1 MIYLDTPVTII
12 DDGTDRSIGI
22 KFADPDTGD
31 EQIIS
36 GVFFRSSNDT
46 KTELSATWLPEKG
59 TLVVDIPNN
68 LINYSGYAKLII
80 PKTTFLIDAITMKL
94 DVYSPKDTDG
104 ASRVYYGEDKY
115 AFVRDFDTTNNQIFI
130 EVATDIVNTDFIRS
144 LVDKIVSEKGVVDK
158 AGTAVDTD
166 TLKNDIVNRV
176 TKLIDVKKIQEDIK
190 TALVESINSL
200 KDEQSKSLQ
209 NQESK
214 LQGIETKVASL
225 NAETIKS
232 DILEALDT
240 KILTAKTDIINS
252 VDVAQLRLDLTSLIT
267 ETSKSD
273 IAAAKQYVQSYLN
286 TYFEGSEFT
295 TKVTQAISEQ
305 LSTLS
310 GDISSSRAVAD
321 GAKEGLDTLKAKV
334 EKNTSDITALEQFKT
349 GMSGAIASYITDNL
363 TSKKIIEILETNS
376 NYSDNIFTAMKT
388 TLDERYIVTNNVI
401 KIDTQEGTKVT
412 VGEVDFTIPTTD
424 SFAKEA
430 DLGTLRAKVSEVEGS
445 ISTAID
451 TKLTNGG
458 DHYIKNSELHTAL
471 QGLSSSSSSNS
482 GNTAQGNDVD
492 TVYGNDYPYDGGN
505 IEKLQTLPVG
515 AVYVDRTKKNG
526 AIKWIKIREYN
537 AGANK
542 DYARDSWKVLY
553 GDTGEVLAPITQ
565 TVFGGSK
572 LWFRRVNGVVELIW
586 GGLSWGWFGIKR
598 RGAAGYLEHPSNR
611 NKFCSIIAPN
621 TLPRGFCPTSS
632 KIGNMTNDAGV
643 PYGTFYIGANTDS
656 RQIRLQFLEDVPRDK
671 DISDIRFANMTYI
684 TDEPWPDKLTW

>member
-22 KFADPDTGD
+22 KFADPDAGD
-31 EQIIS
+31 DQIIS
-36 GVFFRSSNDT
+36 GVYFRSSHDT

-80 PKTTFLIDAITMKL
+80 PKTTFLTDAITMKL

-115 AFVRDFDTTNNQIFI
+115 AFVRDFDTTKNQIFI

-166 TLKNDIVNRV
+166 TLKNDIMNRV
-176 TKLIDVKKIQEDIK
+176 TKLIDTKKIQEDIK
-190 TALVESINSL
+190 AALVESINAL

-240 KILTAKTDIINS
+240 KILTAKTDIINA
-252 VDVAQLRLDLTSLIT
+252 VDVAQLRLDLTTLVT

-286 TYFEGSEFT
+286 TYFEGSDFT

-310 GDISSSRAVAD
+310 GDISSARAVAD
-321 GAKEGLDTLKAKV
+321 GAKEGLDTLKTRV
-334 EKNTSDITALEQFKT
+334 EKNSSDIATLEQFKT
-349 GMSGAIASYITDNL
+349 GVSGAIASYITDNL
-363 TSKKIIEILETNS
+363 TSQKIVETLKTNS
-376 NYSDNIFTAMKT
+376 DYINDIFTDMT
-388 TLDERYIVTNNVI
+388 SLLDAKYVKKADVT
-401 KIDTQEGTKVT
+401 KADTMDGTQVT
-412 VGEVDFTIPTTD
+412 VGEVTFTIPVTD
-424 SFAKEA
+424 SFAKET
-430 DLGTLRAKVSEVEGS
+430 DLGTLRAKVGSVESS
-445 ISTAID
+445 IGTAID
-451 TKLTNGG
+451 AKLANGG

-471 QGLSSSSSSNS
+471 EGLSGS
-482 GNTAQGNDVD
+482 GNTSTTQANNTD
-492 TVYGNDYPYDGGN
+492 TVYGDNYPYDDN
-505 IEKLQTLPVG
+505 NVETLQALPVG
-515 AVYVDRTKKNG
+515 AVYVDRRKKNG
-526 AIKWIKIREYN
+526 AIKWIKIKPYDKGIPRN
-537 AGANK
+537 T
-542 DYARDSWKVLY
+542 ARDCWKLLY
-553 GDTGEVLAPITQ
+553 GDTGEVLAPMTQ
-565 TVFGGSK
+565 SVFGGSK
-572 LWFRRVNGVVELIW
+572 LWFRRVNGIVELIW

-598 RGAAGYLEHPSNR
+598 RGAPGYLPHPSDR
-611 NKFCSIIAPN
+611 NKFCSILSQG
-621 TLPRGFCPTSS
+621 TLPVGFCPTSS
-632 KIGNMTNDAGV
+632 KIGNITNDKGV
-643 PYGTFYIGANTDS
+643 PYGTFYIGGNTDS
-656 RQIRLQFLEDVPRDK
+656 RQIRLQFLEDVPTDK
-671 DISDIRFANMTYI
+671 DITDIRFSNMTYI
-684 TDEPWPDKLTW
+684 TDEPWPDRL

>member
-22 KFADPDTGD
+22 KFADPDAGD

-36 GVFFRSSNDT
+36 GVYFRSSHDT
-46 KTELSATWLPEKG
+46 KTELSAKWLPEKG

-115 AFVRDFDTTNNQIFI
+115 AFVRDFDTTKNQIFI
-130 EVATDIVNTDFIRS
+130 EVATDVVNTDFIRS

-166 TLKNDIVNRV
+166 TLKNDIMNRV
-176 TKLIDVKKIQEDIK
+176 TKLIDTKKIQEDIK
-190 TALVESINSL
+190 AALVESINTL

-252 VDVAQLRLDLTSLIT
+252 VDVAQLRLDLTTLIT

-286 TYFEGSEFT
+286 TYFEGSDFT
-295 TKVTQAISEQ
+295 TKVAQAISGQ

-310 GDISSSRAVAD
+310 GDISSARAVAD
-321 GAKEGLDTLKAKV
+321 GAKEGLDTLKTKV
-334 EKNTSDITALEQFKT
+334 EKNSSDIVSLEQFKT
-349 GMSGAIASYITDNL
+349 GVSGAIASYITDNL
-363 TSKKIIEILETNS
+363 TSKRIIEILETNN
-376 NYSDNIFTAMKT
+376 NYADNIFTAMKT
-388 TLDERYIVTNNVI
+388 TLDEIYVNKNNVI

-412 VGEVDFTIPTTD
+412 VGEVSFTIPVTD
-424 SFAKEA
+424 SFAKET
-430 DLGTLRAKVSEVEGS
+430 DLGTLRAKVGEVESS
-445 ISTAID
+445 IGTAID
-451 TKLTNGG
+451 TKLSNGG

-471 QGLSSSSSSNS
+471 EGLSSNS
-482 GNTAQGNDVD
+482 GNTATAQANNTD
-492 TVYGNDYPYDGGN
+492 TVYGDNYPYDDN
-505 IEKLQTLPVG
+505 NVETLQTLPVG
-515 AVYVDRTKKNG
+515 AIYVDRLKKNG
-526 AIKWIKIREYN
+526 AIKWIKIKPYDKGVPRN
-537 AGANK
+537 T
-542 DYARDSWKVLY
+542 ARDCWKVLY
-553 GDTGEVLAPITQ
+553 GDTGEVLASITQ
-565 TVFGGSK
+565 TAFNGAK
-572 LWFRRVNGVVELIW
+572 LWYRRINSSVELIW

-598 RGAAGYLEHPSNR
+598 RGAAGYVAHPSDR
-611 NKFCSIIAPN
+611 NKFCVIVPQGS
-621 TLPRGFCPTSS
+621 LPLGLAPTSS
-632 KIGNMTNDAGV
+632 KIGNITNDKGV
-643 PYGTFYIGANTDS
+643 PYGTFYIGGNTDS
-656 RQIRLQFLEDVPRDK
+656 RQIRLQFLEDVPDNRD
-671 DISDIRFANMTYI
+671 ITDIRFSNMNYV
-684 TDEPWPDKLTW
+684 TDEPWPDRL

>member
-22 KFADPDTGD
+22 KFADPDAGD
-31 EQIIS
+31 DQIIS
-36 GVFFRSSNDT
+36 GVYFRSSHDT
-46 KTELSATWLPEKG
+46 KTELSAKWLPEKG

-115 AFVRDFDTTNNQIFI
+115 AFVRDFDTTKNQIFI

-166 TLKNDIVNRV
+166 TLKNDIMNRV
-176 TKLIDVKKIQEDIK
+176 TKLIDTKKIQEDIK
-190 TALVESINSL
+190 AALVESINAL

-286 TYFEGSEFT
+286 TYFEGSDFT
-295 TKVTQAISEQ
+295 TKITQAISNQ
-305 LSTLS
+305 LSTIS
-310 GDISSSRAVAD
+310 GDISSARAVAD
-321 GAKEGLDTLKAKV
+321 GAKESLDNLKTKV
-334 EKNTSDITALEQFKT
+334 ESHTSAIAALEQFKT
-349 GMSGAIASYITDNL
+349 GVSGAIASYITDNL
-363 TSKKIIEILETNS
+363 TSEKIIEILNTDN
-376 NYSDNIFTAMKT
+376 NYADNIFTAMKT
-388 TLDERYIVTNNVI
+388 TLDERYVVTNNVS

-412 VGEVDFTIPTTD
+412 VGEVQFTIPVTD
-424 SFAKEA
+424 SFAKET
-430 DLGTLRAKVSEVEGS
+430 DLGTLRAKVGSVESS
-445 ISTAID
+445 IGTAID
-451 TKLTNGG
+451 TKLANGG

-471 QGLSSSSSSNS
+471 EGLSSNS
-482 GNTAQGNDVD
+482 DNNAD
-492 TVYGNDYPYDGGN
+492 TVYGDDYPYDGTN
-505 IEKLQTLPVG
+505 VETLQTLPVG
-515 AVYVDRTKKNG
+515 AVYVDRHKKNG
-526 AIKWIKIREYN
+526 AIKWIKIKPYDKGVPRN
-537 AGANK
+537 T
-542 DYARDSWKVLY
+542 ARDCWKVLY
-553 GDTGEVLAPITQ
+553 GDTGDVLAQITQ
-565 TVFGGSK
+565 TAFTGAK
-572 LWFRRVNGVVELIW
+572 LYYRRINSNVELIW

-598 RGAAGYLEHPSNR
+598 RNAPGYMSHPSDR
-611 NKFCSIIAPN
+611 NKFCVIVPQGS
-621 TLPRGFCPTSS
+621 LPLGFAPTSS
-632 KIGNMTNDAGV
+632 KIGNITNDKGV
-643 PYGTFYIGANTDS
+643 PYGTFYIGGNTDS
-656 RQIRLQFLEDVPRDK
+656 RQIRLQFLEDVPENRD
-671 DISDIRFANMTYI
+671 ITDIRFSNMMYT
-684 TDEPWPDKLTW
+684 TDEPWPDRL

>member
-22 KFADPDTGD
+22 KFADPDAGD

-36 GVFFRSSNDT
+36 GVYFRSSHDT
-46 KTELSATWLPEKG
+46 KTELSAKWLPDKG
-59 TLVVDIPNN
+59 TLVVYIPNN

-166 TLKNDIVNRV
+166 TLKNDIMNRV

-286 TYFEGSEFT
+286 TYFEGSDFT
-295 TKVTQAISEQ
+295 TKITQAISEQ

-310 GDISSSRAVAD
+310 GDISSARAVAD

-334 EKNTSDITALEQFKT
+334 EKNATDIASLEQFKT
-349 GMSGAIASYITDNL
+349 GVSGAIASYITEHL
-363 TSKKIIEILETNS
+363 TSQKIVETLKTNS
-376 NYSDNIFTAMKT
+376 DYINDIFTDMT
-388 TLDERYIVTNNVI
+388 SLLDAKYVKKSDVT
-401 KIDTQEGTKVT
+401 KADTMDGTQIT
-412 VGEVDFTIPTTD
+412 VGEVTFTIPVTD
-424 SFAKEA
+424 SFAKET
-430 DLGTLRAKVSEVEGS
+430 DLGILRAKVGSVESS
-445 ISTAID
+445 IGTAID
-451 TKLTNGG
+451 TKLANGG

-471 QGLSSSSSSNS
+471 EGLSSNF
-482 GNTAQGNDVD
+482 GNTATAQENNTD
-492 TVYGNDYPYDGGN
+492 TVYGDNYPYDN
-505 IEKLQTLPVG
+505 NNVETLQALPVG
-515 AVYVDRTKKNG
+515 AVYVDRRKKNG
-526 AIKWIKIREYN
+526 AIKWIKIKPYDKGVPRN
-537 AGANK
+537 T
-542 DYARDSWKVLY
+542 ARDCWKVLH
-553 GDTGEVLAPITQ
+553 GDTGEVLASITQ
-565 TVFGGSK
+565 SAFGGSK
-572 LWFRRVNGVVELIW
+572 LYYRRINSNVELIW

-598 RGAAGYLEHPSNR
+598 RGATGYVAHPSDR
-611 NKFCSIIAPN
+611 NKFCVIVPQGS
-621 TLPRGFCPTSS
+621 LPLGFSPTSS
-632 KIGNMTNDAGV
+632 KIGNITSDKGI
-643 PYGTFYIGANTDS
+643 PYGTFYVGGNGDS
-656 RQIRLQFLEDVPRDK
+656 RQIRLQFLEDVPDNRD
-671 DISDIRFANMTYI
+671 ITDIRFSNMNYI
-684 TDEPWPDKLTW
+684 TDEPWPDKL

>member
-22 KFADPDTGD
+22 KFADPDAGD

-36 GVFFRSSNDT
+36 GVYFRSSHDT
-46 KTELSATWLPEKG
+46 KTELLAKWLPEKG

-115 AFVRDFDTTNNQIFI
+115 AFVRDFDTTKNQIFI
-130 EVATDIVNTDFIRS
+130 EVATDVVNTDFIRS

-166 TLKNDIVNRV
+166 TLKNDIMNRV
-176 TKLIDVKKIQEDIK
+176 TKLIDTKKIQEDIK
-190 TALVESINSL
+190 AALVESINSL

-252 VDVAQLRLDLTSLIT
+252 VDVAQLRLDLTTLIT

-286 TYFEGSEFT
+286 TYFEGSDFT
-295 TKVTQAISEQ
+295 TKITQAISEQ

-310 GDISSSRAVAD
+310 SDISSARAVAD

-334 EKNTSDITALEQFKT
+334 EKNSTDIAALEEFKT
-349 GMSGAIASYITDNL
+349 GVSGAIASYITDNL
-363 TSKKIIEILETNS
+363 TSEKIIDILETDS
-376 NYSDNIFTAMKT
+376 NYADNIFTAMKT
-388 TLDERYIVTNNVI
+388 ILDERYIVTNNVI

-412 VGEVDFTIPTTD
+412 VGEVNFTIPVTD
-424 SFAKEA
+424 SFAKET
-430 DLGTLRAKVSEVEGS
+430 DLGTLRAKVGSVESS
-445 ISTAID
+445 IGTAID
-451 TKLTNGG
+451 TKLANGG
-458 DHYIKNSELHTAL
+458 DHYIKTSELHTAL
-471 QGLSSSSSSNS
+471 EGLSSGTGSK
-482 GNTAQGNDVD
+482 ND
-492 TVYGNDYPYDGGN
+492 TENKKLIVYGNYFPYDGDN
-505 IEKLQTLPVG
+505 ISKFFNLPVG
-515 AVYVDRTKKNG
+515 TIYIDNMKKNG
-526 AIKWIKIREYN
+526 AIVWVKTNEYPDASSRN
-537 AGANK
+537 FAQT
-542 DYARDSWKVLY
+542 SWKVVY
-553 GDTGEVLAPITQ
+553 GDTREIKAPT
-565 TVFGGSK
+565 TLSLFGTSQ
-572 LWFRRVNGVVELIW
+572 LWMRRINSTVELNW

-598 RGAAGYLEHPSNR
+598 RGAAGYASHPSDK
-611 NKFCSIIAPN
+611 NKFCSIIG
-621 TLPRGFCPTSS
+621 TGGIPRGFCPTSS
-632 KIGNMTNDAGV
+632 KLGSITNDKGI
-643 PYGTFYIGANTDS
+643 PYGTFYIGGETDS
-656 RQIRLQFLEDVPRDK
+656 RHIRLQFLEDIPENRD
-671 DISDIRFANMTYI
+671 ITDIRFSSMSYT
-684 TDEPWPDKLTW
+684 TDEPWPDRL

>member
-22 KFADPDTGD
+22 KFADPDAGD

-36 GVFFRSSNDT
+36 GVYFRSSHDT
-46 KTELSATWLPEKG
+46 KTELSAKWLPEKG

-115 AFVRDFDTTNNQIFI
+115 AFVRDFDTTKNQIFI
-130 EVATDIVNTDFIRS
+130 EVATDVVNTDFIRS

-166 TLKNDIVNRV
+166 TLKNDIMNRV
-176 TKLIDVKKIQEDIK
+176 TKLIDTKKIQEDIK
-190 TALVESINSL
+190 AALVESINTL

-252 VDVAQLRLDLTSLIT
+252 VDVAQLRLDLTTLIT

-286 TYFEGSEFT
+286 TYFEGSDFT
-295 TKVTQAISEQ
+295 TKVAQAISGQ

-310 GDISSSRAVAD
+310 GDISSARAVAD
-321 GAKEGLDTLKAKV
+321 GAKEGLDTLKTKV
-334 EKNTSDITALEQFKT
+334 EKNSSDIVSLEQFKT
-349 GMSGAIASYITDNL
+349 GVSGAIASYITDNL
-363 TSKKIIEILETNS
+363 TSKRIIEILETNN
-376 NYSDNIFTAMKT
+376 NYADNIFTAMKT
-388 TLDERYIVTNNVI
+388 TLDEIYVNKNNVI

-412 VGEVDFTIPTTD
+412 VGEVSFTIPVTD
-424 SFAKEA
+424 SFAKET
-430 DLGTLRAKVSEVEGS
+430 DLGTLRAKVGEVESS
-445 ISTAID
+445 IGTAID
-451 TKLTNGG
+451 TKLSNGG

-471 QGLSSSSSSNS
+471 EGLSSNS
-482 GNTAQGNDVD
+482 GNTATAQANNTD
-492 TVYGNDYPYDGGN
+492 TVYGDNYPYDDN
-505 IEKLQTLPVG
+505 NVETLQTLPVG
-515 AVYVDRTKKNG
+515 AIYVDRLKKNG
-526 AIKWIKIREYN
+526 AIKWIKIKPYDKGVPRN
-537 AGANK
+537 T
-542 DYARDSWKVLY
+542 ARDCWKVLY
-553 GDTGEVLAPITQ
+553 GDTGEVLVSITQ
-565 TVFGGSK
+565 TAFNGAK
-572 LWFRRVNGVVELIW
+572 LWYRRINSSVELIW

-598 RGAAGYLEHPSNR
+598 RGAAGYVAHPSDR
-611 NKFCSIIAPN
+611 NKFCVIVPQGSLPLGLAPM
-621 TLPRGFCPTSS
+621 SS
-632 KIGNMTNDAGV
+632 KIGNITNDKGV
-643 PYGTFYIGANTDS
+643 PYGTFYIGGNTDL
-656 RQIRLQFLEDVPRDK
+656 RQIRLQFLEDVPDNRD
-671 DISDIRFANMTYI
+671 ITDIRFSNMNYV
-684 TDEPWPDKLTW
+684 TDEPWPDRL

>member
-22 KFADPDTGD
+22 KFADPDAGD

-36 GVFFRSSNDT
+36 GVFFRSSHDT

-176 TKLIDVKKIQEDIK
+176 SKMIDVKKIQEDIK
-190 TALVESINSL
+190 SALVESINSL

-214 LQGIETKVASL
+214 IQGIETKVASL

-232 DILEALDT
+232 NILEALDT
-240 KILTAKTDIINS
+240 KIVSAKTDIINS
-252 VDVAQLRLDLTSLIT
+252 VDVAQLRLDLTNLIT

-273 IAAAKQYVQSYLN
+273 IAAAKEYTQSYLN
-286 TYFEGSEFT
+286 TYFEGSDFT
-295 TKVTQAISEQ
+295 TKITQAISGN
-305 LSTLS
+305 LSTLT
-310 GDISSSRAVAD
+310 GDISSARAVAD
-321 GAKEGLDTLKAKV
+321 GAKEGVDDLKAKV
-334 EKNTSDITALEQFKT
+334 AKNTSDITALEEFKT
-349 GMSGAIASYITDNL
+349 GVSGAIASYITEHL
-363 TSKKIIEILETNS
+363 TSQKIIETLKTNS
-376 NYSDNIFTAMKT
+376 DYINDIFTDMT
-388 TLDERYIVTNNVI
+388 SLLDAKYVKKSDITKVNTM
-401 KIDTQEGTKVT
+401 DGTQVT
-412 VGEVDFTIPTTD
+412 VGEVSFTIPVTD
-424 SFAKEA
+424 SFAKET
-430 DLGTLRAKVSEVEGS
+430 DLGTLRAKVGSVESS
-445 ISTAID
+445 IGTAID
-451 TKLTNGG
+451 TKLANGG

-471 QGLSSSSSSNS
+471 EGLSSNS
-482 GNTAQGNDVD
+482 GNTAATQENNTD
-492 TVYGNDYPYDGGN
+492 TVYGDYYPYDGTN
-505 IEKLQTLPVG
+505 VETLQALPVG
-515 AVYVDRTKKNG
+515 AVYVDRLKKNG
-526 AIKWIKIREYN
+526 AIKWIKIKPYDKGVPRN
-537 AGANK
+537 T
-542 DYARDSWKVLY
+542 ARDCWKVLY
-553 GDTGEVLAPITQ
+553 GDTGDVLAQITQ
-565 TVFGGSK
+565 SAFGGSK
-572 LWFRRVNGVVELIW
+572 LYYRRINSTVELLW

-598 RGAAGYLEHPSNR
+598 RGAAGYVAHPSDR
-611 NKFCSIIAPN
+611 NKFCVIVQQGG
-621 TLPRGFCPTSS
+621 LPLGFSPTSS
-632 KIGNMTNDAGV
+632 KIGNITNDKGV
-643 PYGTFYIGANTDS
+643 PYGTFYVGGNGDS
-656 RQIRLQFLEDVPRDK
+656 RQIRLQFLEDVPENRD
-671 DISDIRFANMTYI
+671 ITDIRFSNMAYF
-684 TDEPWPDKLTW
+684 TDEPWPDRL

>member
-22 KFADPDTGD
+22 KFADPDAGD

-36 GVFFRSSNDT
+36 GVYFRSSHDT

-166 TLKNDIVNRV
+166 TLKNDIMNRV
-176 TKLIDVKKIQEDIK
+176 TKLIDTKKIQEDIK
-190 TALVESINSL
+190 AALVESINTL

-286 TYFEGSEFT
+286 TYFEGSDFT
-295 TKVTQAISEQ
+295 TKITQAISEQ

-310 GDISSSRAVAD
+310 SDTSSARAVAD
-321 GAKEGLDTLKAKV
+321 GVKEGLDTLKAKV
-334 EKNTSDITALEQFKT
+334 EKNTADITALEQFKT
-349 GMSGAIASYITDNL
+349 GVSGAIASYITDNL
-363 TSKKIIEILETNS
+363 TSQKIVETLKTNADYV
-376 NYSDNIFTAMKT
+376 NDIFTDMTALLDGKYIKKT
-388 TLDERYIVTNNVI
+388 DITKV
-401 KIDTQEGTKVT
+401 DTMDGTRVT
-412 VGEVDFTIPTTD
+412 VGEVSFTIPVTD
-424 SFAKEA
+424 SFAKET
-430 DLGTLRAKVSEVEGS
+430 DLGTLRAKVGSVESS
-445 ISTAID
+445 IGTAID
-451 TKLTNGG
+451 TKLANGG

-471 QGLSSSSSSNS
+471 EGLSSNS
-482 GNTAQGNDVD
+482 GNTTTAQANNTD
-492 TVYGNDYPYDGGN
+492 TVYGDNYPYDDN
-505 IEKLQTLPVG
+505 NVETLQALPVG
-515 AVYVDRTKKNG
+515 AVYVDRRKKNG
-526 AIKWIKIREYN
+526 AIKWIKIKPYDKGVPRN
-537 AGANK
+537 T
-542 DYARDSWKVLY
+542 ARDCWKVLY
-553 GDTGEVLAPITQ
+553 GDTGEVLASITQ
-565 TVFGGSK
+565 TAFSGAK
-572 LWFRRVNGVVELIW
+572 LLYRRINSNVELIW

-598 RGAAGYLEHPSNR
+598 RGAAGYVAHPSDR
-611 NKFCSIIAPN
+611 NKFCVIVPQGS
-621 TLPRGFCPTSS
+621 LPLGFAPTSS
-632 KIGNMTNDAGV
+632 KIGNITNDKGV
-643 PYGTFYIGANTDS
+643 PYGTFYIGGNTDS
-656 RQIRLQFLEDVPRDK
+656 RQIRLQFLEDVPENRD
-671 DISDIRFANMTYI
+671 ITDIRFSNMVYS
-684 TDEPWPDKLTW
+684 TDEPWPDRL